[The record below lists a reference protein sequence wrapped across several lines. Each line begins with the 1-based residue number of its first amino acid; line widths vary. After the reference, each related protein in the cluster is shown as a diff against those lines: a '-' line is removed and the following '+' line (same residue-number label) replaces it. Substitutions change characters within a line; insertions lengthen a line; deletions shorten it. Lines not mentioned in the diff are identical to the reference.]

1 MGEAATLAD
10 RLRGPRS
17 RPKAGWDS
25 LTATE
30 ALVVDLAA
38 LGRTNPEIAAKL
50 LVSKETVKT
59 HLSSIFRKLDL
70 TNRVELAK
78 AVAERA

>member
-1 MGEAATLAD
+1 
-10 RLRGPRS
+10 
-17 RPKAGWDS
+17 
-25 LTATE
+25 
-30 ALVVDLAA
+30 
-38 LGRTNPEIAAKL
+38 
-50 LVSKETVKT
+50 VSKETVKT